1 MVDVYEP
8 ATLRG
13 LPVSVADICDHM
25 RFCHPLL
32 SFEGDPALYFAHR
45 LGWRDHP
52 EALDIVDPDEASTL
66 GTLLPSTPRR
76 PIAPGEGVIVVGAKL
91 KHAAEI
97 ADVELSS
104 AEIPLSPPSGST
116 LEASSAPCW
125 IGLATSAHFAALRG
139 RLIEEVLRAFDKA
152 LGDAVLHG
160 SPLSERGN
168 AALLLIRRFG
178 PRRRDD
184 LAIRQLAGARQNGEF
199 DLHRRLLIRFALEL
213 DVQERVLDERVRR
226 HIANAADWRTPVH
239 YRWSAQREAGKQDAA
254 PTAQ

>member
-13 LPVSVADICDHM
+13 LPVSVADIGDHM
-25 RFCHPLL
+25 RFCNPLP
-32 SFEGDPALYFAHR
+32 SFEGDCALYVAHR
-45 LGWRDHP
+45 LGWQDHP
-52 EALDIVDPDEASTL
+52 EALDIVDPDEAATL
-66 GTLLPSTPRR
+66 GTLLPSTLRR
-76 PIAPGEGVIVVGAKL
+76 PIASGQGVIVVGAKL

-104 AEIPLSPPSGST
+104 AEIPFSRPSGST
-116 LEASSAPCW
+116 REASSAPCW
-125 IGLATSAHFAALRG
+125 IGLATSAHFAALRN
-139 RLIEEVLRAFDKA
+139 RLIEEALRAFDRA

-184 LAIRQLAGARQNGEF
+184 LAIRQLAGARQNGEL
-199 DLHRRLLIRFALEL
+199 DLHDDCSFGSLSNLMCKSGSLMNVSG
-213 DVQERVLDERVRR
+213 D
-226 HIANAADWRTPVH
+226 T
-239 YRWSAQREAGKQDAA
+239 S
-254 PTAQ
+254 